1 MQSRFPS
8 LMRRRRP
15 APGLAVGLALAAL
28 LGVAR
33 ADDLLGI
40 YAQARAADP
49 VLAQARA
56 QRGVQA
62 ELLAQSRAP
71 LLPQWSLSAE
81 EERSEGQRSRSAAS
95 HLSQVLVDLSQL
107 RSLDAAQARLEAE
120 DARLRAAEQQLCAR
134 VAQAYFQVLSA
145 QSALETAE
153 ANEAAFAQQVSQA
166 QTRYEAGLSA
176 LVDVEQARAYHG
188 LSRGQTQQA
197 RQQLA
202 DARQALAEIT
212 GQLPG
217 SLQAL
222 SSQLPTPPLQ
232 PQDAEAWVARALS
245 QQPLLQA
252 AQGSLRASERRI
264 DAARAGHLP
273 TLSLGLDSQRRSGFG
288 VPPADAGRMV
298 NTVAVRLSVPLFA
311 GGVTQSLQRQA
322 VHERDQQ
329 REQLEA
335 TRRALVR
342 ETQAQVLAVKLGI
355 EQVASSAAAAQ
366 AAERALAATRAGQ
379 ALGTRS
385 MTDLLL
391 AIQTHAQA
399 RNAHAQARHAYVLAT
414 LQLQAAVG
422 QLGEAELARVNQL
435 LQGAS

>member
-1 MQSRFPS
+1 MQRTLSTLKRW
-8 LMRRRRP
+8 RR
-15 APGLAVGLALAAL
+15 LALAVAL
-28 LGVAR
+28 LPVFGTAG
-33 ADDLLGI
+33 ADDLLSV

-62 ELLAQSRAP
+62 ELLVQSRAP
-71 LLPQWSLSAE
+71 LLPQWSLSAA
-81 EERSEGQRSRSAAS
+81 EERSDGQRSHAS
-95 HLSQVLVDLSQL
+95 GSQISQVLVDLSQL
-107 RSLDAAQARLEAE
+107 RELDAAEARLEAQ

-166 QTRYEAGLSA
+166 QARYEAGLSA
-176 LVDVEQARAYHG
+176 LVDVEQARTYHG
-188 LSRGQTQQA
+188 LSRGQTQQV

-217 SLQAL
+217 QLQAL
-222 SSQLPTPPLQ
+222 SAELPTPPLQ
-232 PQDAEAWVARALS
+232 PADPEAWVARAMS

-252 AQGSLRASERRI
+252 AQRSLLASERRI

-273 TLSLGLDSQRRSGFG
+273 TLNLGLDSQRRSGFG
-288 VPPADAGRMV
+288 VPAADAGRMV
-298 NTVAVRLSVPLFA
+298 NTVALRLSVPLFA
-311 GGVTQSLQRQA
+311 GGATQSQQRQA
-322 VHERDQQ
+322 VLERDLQ
-329 REQLEA
+329 REQLES

-342 ETQAQVLAVKLGI
+342 ETQAQVLAVQLGS
-355 EQVASSAAAAQ
+355 EQVASSAAAVQ

-379 ALGTRS
+379 ALGTRT

-391 AIQTHAQA
+391 SIQSHAQA

>member
-1 MQSRFPS
+1 MQRRFSSP
-8 LMRRRRP
+8 MRWRRP
-15 APGLAVGLALAAL
+15 AQGLAMGLALATL
-28 LGVAR
+28 LGTAR
-33 ADDLLGI
+33 ADDLLSI

-49 VLAQARA
+49 LLAQARA

-81 EERSEGQRSRSAAS
+81 EERSEGQRSRSSAS

-188 LSRGQTQQA
+188 LSRGQTQQV

-217 SLQAL
+217 ALQAL

-232 PQDAEAWVARALS
+232 PEDAEAWVARALS

-288 VPPADAGRMV
+288 VPAADAGRMV
-298 NTVAVRLSVPLFA
+298 NTVAVRLSIPLFA
-311 GGVTQSLQRQA
+311 GGATQSQQRQA

-335 TRRALVR
+335 TRRALMR

-355 EQVASSAAAAQ
+355 EQVASSAAAVQ

>member
-1 MQSRFPS
+1 
-8 LMRRRRP
+8 MRRAFSFPMPWRP
-15 APGLAVGLALAAL
+15 LALSLAVLALAAS
-28 LGVAR
+28 AQ
-33 ADDLLGI
+33 ADDLLSI

-49 VLAQARA
+49 VLAQARS
-56 QRGVQA
+56 QRGVLA
-62 ELLAQSRAP
+62 EQRIQTRAS
-71 LLPQWSLSAE
+71 LLPQWSLALN
-81 EERSEGQRSRSAAS
+81 EERSDGQRSRSS
-95 HLSQVLVDLSQL
+95 GSQISQVLVDLSQL
-107 RSLDAAQARLEAE
+107 RSLDAAEARLAAE

-134 VAQAYFQVLSA
+134 VAQAYFLVLSA

-153 ANEAAFAQQVSQA
+153 ANESAFAQQVAQA

-197 RQQLA
+197 RLQLA

-222 SSQLPTPPLQ
+222 NAELPTPPLQ
-232 PQDAEAWVARALS
+232 PEDAEAWVARAMS

-252 AQGSLRASERRI
+252 AQRSLVAGERRI
-264 DAARAGHLP
+264 EAARAAHLP
-273 TLSLGLDSQRRSGFG
+273 TLSLGLDSLRRSGDG
-288 VPPADAGRMV
+288 APSADAGRWV
-298 NTVAVRLSVPLFA
+298 NTVALRLSIPLFA
-311 GGVTQSLQRQA
+311 GGATQSQQRQA

-342 ETQAQVLAVKLGI
+342 ETQADVLAVKLGI
-355 EQVASSAAAAQ
+355 EQVASSAAAVQ

-379 ALGTRS
+379 TLGTRS

-422 QLGEAELARVNQL
+422 QLGEADLARVNQL

>member
-1 MQSRFPS
+1 
-8 LMRRRRP
+8 MRRTLSFPRSWRH
-15 APGLAVGLALAAL
+15 AAITLALCAFA
-28 LGVAR
+28 GTSG
-33 ADDLLGI
+33 ADDLLGA

-56 QRGVQA
+56 HRGVQA

-71 LLPQWSLSAE
+71 LLPQWALTAA
-81 EERSEGQRSRSAAS
+81 EERSDGQRSRMSS
-95 HLSQVLVDLSQL
+95 SQISQVLVDLSQL
-107 RSLDAAQARLEAE
+107 RTLDAAEARLEAE

-153 ANEAAFAQQVSQA
+153 ANESAFGQQVAQA
-166 QTRYEAGLSA
+166 QARYEAGLSA
-176 LVDVEQARAYHG
+176 LVDVEQARTYHG

-197 RQQLA
+197 RQLLA

-217 SLQAL
+217 PLQAL
-222 SSQLPTPPLQ
+222 SAELPTPALQ
-232 PQDAEAWVARALS
+232 PADPEAWVARALS

-252 AQGSLRASERRI
+252 AQHGLAASERRI

-273 TLSLGLDSQRRSGFG
+273 TLNLGLDSQRRSGFG
-288 VPPADAGRMV
+288 VPAADAGRMV
-298 NTVAVRLSVPLFA
+298 NTVALRLSVPLFA
-311 GGVTQSLQRQA
+311 GGATQSQQRQA
-322 VHERDQQ
+322 VLERDLQ

-342 ETQAQVLAVKLGI
+342 ETQAQVLAVQLGG
-355 EQVASSAAAAQ
+355 EQVASSAAAVQ

-379 ALGTRS
+379 SLGTRT

-391 AIQTHAQA
+391 AIQSHAQA

-414 LQLQAAVG
+414 LLLQAAVG

>member
-1 MQSRFPS
+1 MQRSFPS
-8 LMRRRRP
+8 PMRRRRP
-15 APGLAVGLALAAL
+15 ALGLALMLVFGSAA
-28 LGVAR
+28 

-62 ELLAQSRAP
+62 ELAVQSRAP
-71 LLPQWSLSAE
+71 LLPQWSIDADE
-81 EERSEGQRSRSAAS
+81 QRHDGQRSRSAVS
-95 HLSQVLVDLSQL
+95 RLSQVLVDLSQL
-107 RSLDAAQARLEAE
+107 RSLDAAEARLEAE

-134 VAQAYFQVLSA
+134 VAQAYFLVLSA

-188 LSRGQTQQA
+188 LSRGQTQQS

-212 GQLPG
+212 GRLPG
-217 SLQAL
+217 ALQAL
-222 SSQLPTPPLQ
+222 STELPTPPLQ
-232 PQDAEAWVARALS
+232 PEDAEAWVARALS

-252 AQGSLRASERRI
+252 AQRSLAASERRI
-264 DAARAGHLP
+264 DAARAAHYP

-288 VPPADAGRMV
+288 VPAADAGRTV
-298 NTVAVRLSVPLFA
+298 NTVAVRLSIPLFA
-311 GGVTQSLQRQA
+311 GGAAQSQQRQA

-335 TRRALVR
+335 ARRALVR
-342 ETQAQVLAVKLGI
+342 ETQAQVLAVRLGI
-355 EQVASSAAAAQ
+355 EQVASSAAAVQ

-379 ALGTRS
+379 TLGTRS

>member
-1 MQSRFPS
+1 MQRAFQS
-8 LMRRRRP
+8 LWRRP
-15 APGLAVGLALAAL
+15 VLGLALLAL
-28 LGVAR
+28 LGSAR
-33 ADDLLGI
+33 ADDLLSI

-62 ELLAQSRAP
+62 ELLVQSRAP

-81 EERSEGQRSRSAAS
+81 EQRSEGERSRSSAS

-232 PQDAEAWVARALS
+232 PEDAEAWVARALS

-288 VPPADAGRMV
+288 IPAADAGRMV
-298 NTVAVRLSVPLFA
+298 NTVAVRLSIPLFA
-311 GGVTQSLQRQA
+311 GGATQSQQRQA

-355 EQVASSAAAAQ
+355 EQVASSAAAVQ

>member
-1 MQSRFPS
+1 MQRRFPFPMHWR
-8 LMRRRRP
+8 LP
-15 APGLAVGLALAAL
+15 ALGLALLTL
-28 LGVAR
+28 LGTAC
-33 ADDLLGI
+33 ADDLLST

-62 ELLAQSRAP
+62 ELLVQSRAP

-81 EERSEGQRSRSAAS
+81 EERSEGQRSRSNAS

-222 SSQLPTPPLQ
+222 STELPTPPLQ
-232 PQDAEAWVARALS
+232 PEDAEAWVARALS

-288 VPPADAGRMV
+288 VPSADACRMV
-298 NTVAVRLSVPLFA
+298 STVAVRLSIPLFA
-311 GGVTQSLQRQA
+311 GGTTQSQQRQA

-355 EQVASSAAAAQ
+355 EQVASSAAALQ